1 MDDYPLTEQD
11 RLILDSLERFLD
23 RDVRPYVR
31 EFEDPDIYPQAMVD
45 AMAEMG
51 LFGITIPE
59 EYGGLGLSCL
69 TYARI
74 TEAVSRVWMSLSGTF
89 SSHLIMAETIRRFG
103 TDAQR
108 DKWLSKFASGEVR
121 GGISLTEPDAGTDLQ
136 AITTRA
142 VRDGDK
148 YIVNGAKMWAT
159 NSHHGDILAVLV
171 KTDTDAEP
179 RHTGISLLLIEQGSP
194 GFPQPKKLRKLGY
207 RGVDTGEP
215 VFNNCEV
222 PSENLIGEV
231 EGEGFKHIMS
241 GLELGRVNVAAR
253 GVGVAQAALD
263 EAVRYSQE
271 RQTFGKPICQHQ
283 AIQLKLADMATRVEA
298 ARLLTYRAAM
308 AYDTGQRSDMEAGM
322 AKLFATEAAVE
333 NSLEAMRIHGGY
345 GYSKEFDVERL
356 YRDAPLLAIGEGTNE
371 LQRIVIARQLIARNP
386 I

>member
-1 MDDYPLTEQD
+1 MEDYPLPEQD
-11 RLILDSLERFLD
+11 RLILDSLDRFLD

-31 EFEDPDIYPQAMVD
+31 DFEDQDIYPQAMVD
-45 AMAEMG
+45 GMAEMG
-51 LFGITIPE
+51 LFGVTIPE
-59 EYGGLGLSCL
+59 EYGGLGLRCL

-74 TEAVSRVWMSLSGTF
+74 TETVSRTWMSLSGTF

-108 DKWLSKFASGEVR
+108 EKWLPKFATGELR
-121 GGISLTEPDAGTDLQ
+121 GGISLTEPNAGTDLQ

-142 VRDGDK
+142 ARDGDK

-171 KTDTDAEP
+171 KTDPDATP
-179 RHTGISLLLIEQGSP
+179 RHAGISLLLIEQGSP

-215 VFNNCEV
+215 VFENCEV
-222 PSENLIGEV
+222 PAENLIGEV
-231 EGEGFKHIMS
+231 EGEGFKQIMS
-241 GLELGRVNVAAR
+241 GLELGRINVAAR
-253 GVGVAQAALD
+253 GVGVAQSALD
-263 EAVRYSQE
+263 LAVRYSQE
-271 RQTFGKPICQHQ
+271 RYTFGKPICEHQ

-308 AYDTGQRSDMEAGM
+308 AYDTGERSDMEAGM

-333 NSLEAMRIHGGY
+333 NSLESMRIHGGY

>member
-1 MDDYPLTEQD
+1 MDDQTLPEQD

-23 RDVRPYVR
+23 RDVRPHVR
-31 EFEDPDIYPQAMVD
+31 EFEDPDVYPQAMVD

-51 LFGITIPE
+51 LFGVTIPA

-74 TEAVSRVWMSLSGTF
+74 TETVSRTWMSLSGTF
-89 SSHLIMAETIRRFG
+89 SSHLIMAETIRRIG
-103 TDAQR
+103 TEAQR
-108 DKWLSKFASGEVR
+108 EKWLPKFATGEVR

-142 VRDGDK
+142 VRDGDT
-148 YIVNGAKMWAT
+148 YVVNGAKMWAT

-171 KTDTDAEP
+171 KTDPDATP
-179 RHTGISLLLIEQGSP
+179 RHAGISLLLIEQGTP

-207 RGVDTGEP
+207 RGIDTGEP
-215 VFNNCEV
+215 VFENCVV
-222 PSENLIGEV
+222 PAENLIGEV
-231 EGEGFKHIMS
+231 EGEGFKQIMA
-241 GLELGRVNVAAR
+241 GLELGRINVASR

-271 RQTFGKPICQHQ
+271 RHTFGKPICQHQ

-298 ARLLTYRAAM
+298 ARLLTYRAAT
-308 AYDTGQRSDMEAGM
+308 AYDTGERSDMEAGM
-322 AKLFATEAAVE
+322 AKLFATEASLE
-333 NSLEAMRIHGGY
+333 NSLESMRIHGGY

-356 YRDAPLLAIGEGTNE
+356 YRDARLLAIGEGTNE
-371 LQRIVIARQLIARNP
+371 LQRIIFARQLIARNP

>member
-1 MDDYPLTEQD
+1 MDDYALPEQD

-23 RDVRPYVR
+23 RDVRPHVR
-31 EFEDPDIYPQAMVD
+31 EFEDPDIYPRAMVD
-45 AMAEMG
+45 AMAGMG
-51 LFGITIPE
+51 LFGITIPA

-74 TEAVSRVWMSLSGTF
+74 TETVSRTWMSLSGVF

-108 DKWLSKFASGEVR
+108 EKWLPKFASGEVR

-142 VRDGDK
+142 VRDGDT
-148 YIVNGAKMWAT
+148 YVVNGAKMWAT
-159 NSHHGDILAVLV
+159 NSCEGNILAVLV
-171 KTDTDAEP
+171 KTDPEAEP
-179 RHTGISLLLIEQGSP
+179 RHTGISLLLIEQGTP
-194 GFPQPKKLRKLGY
+194 GFPQPRKLRKLGY

-215 VFNNCEV
+215 VFENCAV
-222 PSENLIGEV
+222 PAENLIGEA
-231 EGEGFKHIMS
+231 EGEGFKQIIAC
-241 GLELGRVNVAAR
+241 LELGRINVAAR

-271 RQTFGKPICQHQ
+271 RYTFGKPICQHQ

-298 ARLLTYRAAM
+298 ARLLTFRAAM
-308 AYDTGQRSDMEAGM
+308 AYDTGERSDMEAGM
-322 AKLFATEAAVE
+322 AKLFATETALE
-333 NSLEAMRIHGGY
+333 NSLESMRIHGGY

-371 LQRIVIARQLIARNP
+371 LQRIIIARQLIARNP

>member
-1 MDDYPLTEQD
+1 MDGYTLPEQD
-11 RLILDSLERFLD
+11 RLILESLERFLE
-23 RDVRPYVR
+23 RDVRPHVR

-45 AMAEMG
+45 AMAELG
-51 LFGITIPE
+51 LFGITIPA

-74 TEAVSRVWMSLSGTF
+74 TETVSRTWMSLSGVF
-89 SSHLIMAETIRRFG
+89 SSHLIMAEAIRRFG
-103 TDAQR
+103 SDAQR
-108 DKWLSKFASGEVR
+108 EKWLPKFASGELR

-142 VRDGDK
+142 VRDGDT

-171 KTDTDAEP
+171 KTDPDAEP
-179 RHTGISLLLIEQGSP
+179 RHAGISLLLIEQGSP

-215 VFNNCEV
+215 VFENCQV
-222 PSENLIGEV
+222 PAENLIGEV
-231 EGEGFKHIMS
+231 EGRGFKQIMA

-271 RQTFGKPICQHQ
+271 RYTFGKPICQHQ

-298 ARLLTYRAAM
+298 ARLLTYQAAT
-308 AYDTGQRSDMEAGM
+308 AYDSGQRSDMEAGM
-322 AKLFATEAAVE
+322 AKLFATEAALE
-333 NSLEAMRIHGGY
+333 NALESMRIHGGY

-371 LQRIVIARQLIARNP
+371 LQRIIIARQLIARNP
-386 I
+386 V

>member
-1 MDDYPLTEQD
+1 MDNDALPEQD
-11 RLILDSLERFLD
+11 RLILDSLERFLE

-51 LFGITIPE
+51 LFGVTIPT

-74 TEAVSRVWMSLSGTF
+74 TETVSRTWMSLSGTF

-103 TDAQR
+103 SEAQR
-108 DKWLSKFASGEVR
+108 ERWLPKFASGEIR

-142 VRDGDK
+142 VRDGDT
-148 YIVNGAKMWAT
+148 YVINGAKMWAT
-159 NSHHGDILAVLV
+159 NSHEGDILAVLV
-171 KTDTDAEP
+171 KTDPDATP
-179 RHTGISLLLIEQGSP
+179 RHAGISLLLVEQGTP
-194 GFPQPKKLRKLGY
+194 GFPRPKKLRKLGY

-215 VFNNCEV
+215 VFENCVV
-222 PSENLIGEV
+222 PAENLIGEV
-231 EGEGFKHIMS
+231 EGEGFKHIMA
-241 GLELGRVNVAAR
+241 GLELGRINVAAR

-263 EAVRYSQE
+263 EAVRYSQQ
-271 RQTFGKPICQHQ
+271 RHTFGKPICQHQ

-298 ARLLTYRAAM
+298 ARLLTCRAATV
-308 AYDTGQRSDMEAGM
+308 YDAGERSDMEAGM
-322 AKLFATEAAVE
+322 AKLFATEASLE
-333 NSLEAMRIHGGY
+333 NSLESMRIHGGY

-371 LQRIVIARQLIARNP
+371 LQRIIIARQLVARNP

>member
-1 MDDYPLTEQD
+1 MDGYTIPEQD

-23 RDVRPYVR
+23 RDVRPHVR

-51 LFGITIPE
+51 LFGVTIPT

-74 TEAVSRVWMSLSGTF
+74 TETVSRTWMSLSGTF
-89 SSHLIMAETIRRFG
+89 SSHLIMAEAIRRFG
-103 TDAQR
+103 TEAQR
-108 DKWLSKFASGEVR
+108 DKWLPKFATGELR

-136 AITTRA
+136 AITTKA
-142 VRDGDK
+142 VHDGDN

-171 KTDTDAEP
+171 KTDPDAEP
-179 RHTGISLLLIEQGSP
+179 RHTGISLFLIEQGTP

-215 VFNNCEV
+215 VFENCIV
-222 PSENLIGEV
+222 PAENLIGEV
-231 EGEGFKHIMS
+231 EGRGFKQIMA
-241 GLELGRVNVAAR
+241 GLELGRINVAAR

-271 RQTFGKPICQHQ
+271 RHTFGKPICQHQ

-298 ARLLTYRAAM
+298 ARLLTYRAAS
-308 AYDTGQRSDMEAGM
+308 AYDTGERSDMEAGM
-322 AKLFATEAAVE
+322 AKLFGTEAAVE
-333 NSLEAMRIHGGY
+333 NSLESMRIHGGY

-356 YRDAPLLAIGEGTNE
+356 YRDAPLLVIGEGTNE
-371 LQRIVIARQLIARNP
+371 LQRIIIARQLIARNP
-386 I
+386 V

>member
-1 MDDYPLTEQD
+1 MNDQTLPEQD
-11 RLILDSLERFLD
+11 RLILDSLERFLE

-51 LFGITIPE
+51 LFGVTIPA

-89 SSHLIMAETIRRFG
+89 SSHLIMAEAIRRFG

-108 DKWLSKFASGEVR
+108 EKWLPKFATGEIR

-142 VRDGDK
+142 VRDGDT
-148 YIVNGAKMWAT
+148 YVVNGAKMWAT

-171 KTDTDAEP
+171 KTDPDATP
-179 RHTGISLLLIEQGSP
+179 RHAGISLLLIEQGTP

-215 VFNNCEV
+215 VFENCVV
-222 PSENLIGEV
+222 PAENLIGEA
-231 EGEGFKHIMS
+231 EGQGFKQIMA
-241 GLELGRVNVAAR
+241 GLELGRINVASR

-271 RQTFGKPICQHQ
+271 RHTFGKPICQHQ

-308 AYDTGQRSDMEAGM
+308 AYDTGERSDMEAGM
-322 AKLFATEAAVE
+322 AKLFATEAALE
-333 NSLEAMRIHGGY
+333 NSLESMRIHGGY

-371 LQRIVIARQLIARNP
+371 LQRIIIARQLIARNP